1 MAYTPINWQTGDT
14 ITAEKMNK
22 MDNGWSVS
30 STQLFS
36 ETVTTVAGQL
46 DNSAQLAYTGTDT
59 PNSMTITFDST
70 DYACPQQSGGGQYWY
85 GAPNPD
91 DWSTYPFV
99 VLYMSGAWILITETA
114 GEHTVSASSSSLNV
128 SDSFKTAVESCIDT
142 STMPMLCKS
151 GIATFS
157 EMQRASAD
165 GRILYFKAYGN
176 ESTNTAYITGFTLAD
191 GVFFIPED
199 TNIRVTFDNGVF
211 TIINT

>member
-1 MAYTPINWQTGDT
+1 MSYTPINWQTGDT

-22 MDNGWSVS
+22 MDNGWDVS

-36 ETVTTVAGQL
+36 ETVTTVAGQMG
-46 DNSAQLAYTGTDT
+46 NSAQLAYTGTDT

-70 DYACPQQSGGGQYWY
+70 DYACPLQSSGGQYWY
-85 GAPNPD
+85 GAPSPS

-99 VLYMSGAWILITETA
+99 VLYMSGAWILVTETA
-114 GEHTVSASSSSLNV
+114 GEHTVSAITNTLDV

-142 STMPMLCKS
+142 SAMPMLCES

-176 ESTNTAYITGFTLAD
+176 ESTNTAYITGFNLAD
-191 GVFFIPED
+191 GVFFIPENTD
-199 TNIRVTFDNGVF
+199 IRVAFDNGVF
-211 TIINT
+211 TIIYT